1 LKAGKMDG
9 MAAQTAQESRT
20 GPGVG
25 AAAASDWTR
34 QSLHERTRVRTDDE
48 RIGTGVG
55 QCLVSRDMTTSDP
68 LDRGHERVVDDG
80 CGGLANEVA
89 R

>member
-1 LKAGKMDG
+1 MKAGKMDG
-9 MAAQTAQESRT
+9 MAAQTARGSRT

-48 RIGTGVG
+48 RIGTGVEPG
-55 QCLVSRDMTTSDP
+55 APVSGTRTKKRAETGRREM
-68 LDRGHERVVDDG
+68 
-80 CGGLANEVA
+80 
-89 R
+89 